1 MKYLFNRNTPT
12 LKILLINFNTSLSLS
27 LMSLPIAM
35 SIVLSLDDRLPSWEL
50 DKIPV
55 SIGIMTLL
63 IGYLISFLISGS
75 KTSFRTFSGSQ
86 YSTLSDSVSTL
97 GIGCIAGMSLSG
109 FIFNFLLYVT
119 KKGTKIINYF
129 PSHILEGLRGGTCL
143 YLIVPEIYTLFRI
156 PEENR
161 VKHVNI
167 IAYIISIMENSN
179 NLVYIE
185 NIIGLTFGIGMYKFH
200 KNFPKIPWFF
210 IVGVLGA
217 MYGIL

>member
-119 KKGTKIINYF
+119 KKGTKIIKYF

-179 NLVYIE
+179 KLVYIE
-185 NIIGLTFGIGMYKFH
+185 NIIGLSFGIGMYKFH